1 MPGRIEKCKKLH
13 SKINERILKI
23 TLKKYKPILMR
34 KPKQTDQVESPPIS
48 NSDSETSVQIKN
60 KDYSNNPIKIDN
72 ISLEKRLREETVT
85 KLMGN
90 NYSHLGQLY
99 ICGDITLAQLKQ
111 HFYSLSKKIEY
122 TCYDELK
129 KGFSANEKN
138 QNGYSRDCF
147 SAQRR
152 DGSSQSRRPHSA
164 NWNFNSKVRKRYESS
179 SITSEIYNVESERQV
194 TEDKYWNYSI
204 KADPSLISE
213 PYRKV
218 CVTNDR
224 RERPVSFI

>member
-34 KPKQTDQVESPPIS
+34 KPKQSDQVESPPLS
-48 NSDSETSVQIKN
+48 NSDSETSIQIKP
-60 KDYSNNPIKIDN
+60 KDYSHNPIKIDN
-72 ISLEKRLREETVT
+72 ISLEKRLRQETVT

-90 NYSHLGQLY
+90 NYPHLGELY
-99 ICGDITLAQLKQ
+99 ISGDITLAQLKQ

-129 KGFSANEKN
+129 KGFDLNEKN
-138 QNGYSRDCF
+138 QGKYSRNCL
-147 SAQRR
+147 SAQRS
-152 DGSSQSRRPHSA
+152 DSYSQRRRPQSA
-164 NWNFNSKVRKRYESS
+164 NWNFNSKVRTGYEGS
-179 SITSEIYNVESERQV
+179 SITSEIYNVEIERPASEC
-194 TEDKYWNYSI
+194 KYWNKSI
-204 KADPSLISE
+204 KADPNLISD
-213 PYRKV
+213 PYRKI

-224 RERPVSFI
+224 KERPVSFI